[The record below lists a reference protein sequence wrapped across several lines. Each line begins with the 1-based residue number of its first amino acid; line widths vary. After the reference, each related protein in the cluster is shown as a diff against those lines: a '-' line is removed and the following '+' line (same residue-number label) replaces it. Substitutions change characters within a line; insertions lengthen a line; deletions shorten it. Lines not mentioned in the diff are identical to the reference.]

1 MHLVI
6 LLGLGASIW
15 CINYSMFRDC
25 LIVRSLIELLSAT
38 HHLVPPPPP
47 PPAGTARDRARESFY
62 YIIGTRELDR
72 TVCLWCVLS
81 FVGEEINKPS
91 G

>member
-47 PPAGTARDRARESFY
+47 PPAGTARDRARESFLLY
-62 YIIGTRELDR
+62 YLDKGTRSHCVSL
-72 TVCLWCVLS
+72 VCP
-81 FVGEEINKPS
+81 FVRWRRN
-91 G
+91 